1 MAPRGVILDVD
12 GTLVLSND
20 AHTHAWVEAFR
31 ECGREAPYARVR
43 PLIGMGSDKLIPTVA
58 PDLSSGEGLGKRIA
72 EAHDHIFLDRYAPRL
87 QPAPGARELVERL
100 HAAGLKTVVAS
111 SAKRDELATLLKAA
125 RVDDLLREATT
136 SSDAEQSK
144 PDPDV
149 VSAALKRI
157 GLRADECRMIGD
169 TPYDVEA
176 GARAGVPVI
185 AVRCG
190 GWTDMGL
197 AGAVAIYDDPADLTA
212 HLAESPLSEALR
224 HRHQSAVDVPT
235 MGTAAG

>member
-1 MAPRGVILDVD
+1 M
-12 GTLVLSND
+12 
-20 AHTHAWVEAFR
+20 
-31 ECGREAPYARVR
+31 R
-43 PLIGMGSDKLIPTVA
+43 PLIGMGGDKLIPTVA
-58 PDLSSGEGLGKRIA
+58 PDLSSGEGLGKRVA
-72 EAHDHIFLDRYAPRL
+72 AAHDRIFLDRYAPRL

-100 HAAGLKTVVAS
+100 HAVGLKTGVAS
-111 SAKRDELATLLKAA
+111 SAKRDELAALLKAA

-136 SSDAEQSK
+136 SSDAKESK

-149 VSAALKRI
+149 VGAALKRI

-185 AVRCG
+185 GARCG
-190 GWTDMGL
+190 GWTDVAL
-197 AGAVAIYDDPADLTA
+197 RGAVATYDDPADLAA
-212 HLAESPLSEALR
+212 HLADSPLGEALR
-224 HRHQSAVDVPT
+224 HPPADDAPT

>member
-1 MAPRGVILDVD
+1 MALRGVILDVD

-20 AHTHAWVEAFR
+20 AHAHAWVEAFR
-31 ECGREAPYARVR
+31 EFARDVPYARVR

-72 EAHDHIFLDRYAPRL
+72 AAHDRIFQDRYAPHLR
-87 QPAPGARELVERL
+87 PAPGTRELVERL
-100 HAAGLKTVVAS
+100 HAVGLKTVVAS
-111 SAKRDELATLLKAA
+111 SAKRDELAALLKAA
-125 RVDDLLREATT
+125 RVDDLLRETT
-136 SSDAEQSK
+136 SASDTKESK

-149 VSAALKRI
+149 VSAALKKI

-176 GARAGVPVI
+176 GGRAGVAVI

-190 GWTDMGL
+190 GWTDAGL
-197 AGAVAIYDDPADLTA
+197 RGAVAIYDDPADLTA
-212 HLAESPLSEALR
+212 HLAESPLREALR
-224 HRHQSAVDVPT
+224 HPPADDAPT
-235 MGTAAG
+235 MDSAAG

>member
-20 AHTHAWVEAFR
+20 AHAHAWVEAFR
-31 ECGREAPYARVR
+31 EFGRDVPYARVR

-100 HAAGLKTVVAS
+100 HAAGLKTAVAS

-136 SSDAEQSK
+136 SSDAKQSK
-144 PDPDV
+144 PGPDV

-224 HRHQSAVDVPT
+224 HRHQPADDIPT

>member
-1 MAPRGVILDVD
+1 MALRGVILDVD

-20 AHTHAWVEAFR
+20 AHAHAWVEAFHNA
-31 ECGREAPYARVR
+31 GRDVPYERVR

-58 PDLSSGEGLGKRIA
+58 PDLSSGGGLGKRIA
-72 EAHDHIFLDRYAPRL
+72 DERSRIFMRRYAPHL

-100 HAAGLKTVVAS
+100 HEVGLKTMVAS
-111 SAKRDELATLLKAA
+111 SAKRDELATLLRAA

-149 VSAALKRI
+149 VSAALQRI
-157 GLRADECRMIGD
+157 GLSADECRMIGD

-176 GARAGVPVI
+176 GGRAGVAVI

-190 GWTDMGL
+190 GWADAGL
-197 AGAVAIYDDPADLTA
+197 HGAVAIYDDPADLTS
-212 HLAESPLSEALR
+212 HLAASPLNEALR
-224 HRHQSAVDVPT
+224 HPPADDVPT
-235 MGTAAG
+235 TGTAAG

>member
-1 MAPRGVILDVD
+1 MALRGVILDVD

-20 AHTHAWVEAFR
+20 AHAHAWVEAFR
-31 ECGREAPYARVR
+31 EFARDVPYARVR

-72 EAHDHIFLDRYAPRL
+72 AAHDRIFQDRYAPHL
-87 QPAPGARELVERL
+87 QPAPGTRELVERL
-100 HAAGLKTVVAS
+100 HAVGLKTVVAS
-111 SAKRDELATLLKAA
+111 SAKRDELAALLKAA
-125 RVDDLLREATT
+125 RVDDLLRETT
-136 SSDAEQSK
+136 SASDTKESK

-149 VSAALKRI
+149 VSAALKKI

-176 GARAGVPVI
+176 GGRAGVAVI

-190 GWTDMGL
+190 GWTDAGL
-197 AGAVAIYDDPADLTA
+197 RGAVAIYDDPADLTA
-212 HLAESPLSEALR
+212 HLAESPLREALR
-224 HRHQSAVDVPT
+224 HPPADDAPT
-235 MGTAAG
+235 MDSAAG

>member
-1 MAPRGVILDVD
+1 MALRGVILDVD

-20 AHTHAWVEAFR
+20 AHAHAWVEAFR
-31 ECGREAPYARVR
+31 EFGRDVPYARVR

-72 EAHDHIFLDRYAPRL
+72 DERGRIFMRRYAPHLR
-87 QPAPGARELVERL
+87 PAPGARELVERL
-100 HAAGLKTVVAS
+100 HAAGLKTVIAS
-111 SAKRDELATLLKAA
+111 SAKRDELAALLKAA
-125 RVDDLLREATT
+125 RVDDLLRETT
-136 SSDAEQSK
+136 SASDTKESK

-149 VSAALKRI
+149 VGAALKKI

-176 GARAGVPVI
+176 GGRAGVAVI

-190 GWTDMGL
+190 GWTDAGL
-197 AGAVAIYDDPADLTA
+197 RGAVAIYDDPADLTA
-212 HLAESPLSEALR
+212 HLAESPLREALR
-224 HRHQSAVDVPT
+224 HPPADDAPT
-235 MGTAAG
+235 MDSAAG